1 MKHTLLA
8 CALLGALMP
17 VLNACDD
24 ETGNIGI
31 SVMPSTDQ
39 TTTSQALFPVPTT
52 TIETDSMVAYTST
65 CHLGRVT
72 DPETGA
78 TTTADFMAQ
87 FATLEDDNLP
97 ALSAMHKEDGQ
108 VVADSILLN
117 LYIQSYYGDS
127 INSMKMGVYELDS
140 ANILPEGQKFYT
152 DVDPAPYLNPRPD
165 AIRRETSFAV
175 TDLSVED
182 TVRFKSSY
190 SKNIRVKLPTDYGT
204 RILRKYYSN
213 PEYFHNSYSFIRN
226 VCPGFYFK
234 TLSGNGTMVDIDI
247 TTLTVYFR
255 FTAGDS
261 TYVGIKRVA
270 ATGEVIQCNSFQNKD
285 LTPLLQAT
293 DYTFVKAPVA
303 LATELTLPVDSIF
316 QNHQSDSINSA
327 RIVFSRYNNG
337 VSNAYSLPTPQ
348 QLLMLPK
355 EKMYSYFEDREVPD
369 GTTSY
374 TATFSSSYN
383 SYTFSNIAPLLTYLR
398 SYRNRE
404 AGVSDSDTEALRQS
418 KINTWM
424 AAHPDWNKMVLIPV
438 TTALNSQSQIIDVY
452 PDMSLSSVKLVGS
465 DSNPVTITVVYS
477 SFNE

>member
-8 CALLGALMP
+8 CAMMGALLTL
-17 VLNACDD
+17 LNACDD
-24 ETGNIGI
+24 TTGNIGI

-39 TTTSQALFPVPTT
+39 TTTSQAVFPVRSSTVT
-52 TIETDSMVAYTST
+52 TDSMVAYTST

-97 ALSAMHKEDGQ
+97 AISAMHKENGE
-108 VVADSILLN
+108 VVADSVLLN

-140 ANILPEGQKFYT
+140 ANILPEGQNFYT
-152 DVDPAPYLNPRPD
+152 DVDPTPYLNPRPN
-165 AIRRETSFAV
+165 AIRKETTFAV

-182 TVRFKSSY
+182 TLRFKTSY
-190 SKNIRVKLPTDYGT
+190 SKNIRVKLPTEYGT

-247 TTLTVYFR
+247 TTLSVYFR
-255 FTAGDS
+255 FTVKDT

-285 LTPLLQAT
+285 LAPLLNAT

-303 LATELTLPVDSIF
+303 LATEITVPVDTIF
-316 QNHQSDSINSA
+316 QNHQADSINSA
-327 RIVFSRYNNG
+327 RIVFTRYNNG
-337 VSNAYSLPTPQ
+337 VANAYSLPSPK

-355 EKMYSYFEDREVPD
+355 GKMYSYFENREIPD

-374 TATFSSSYN
+374 TTTFSSSNN
-383 SYTFSNIAPLLTYLR
+383 SYTFSNIAPLITYLR
-398 SYRNRE
+398 AYRNRE
-404 AGVSDSDTEALRQS
+404 AGVTDSDTELQRQA
-418 KINTWM
+418 KYRTWE
-424 AAHPDWNKMVLIPV
+424 AANPDWNKMVLIPV
-438 TTALNSQSQIIDVY
+438 TTALNAQNQIIDVY

-465 DSNPVTITVVYS
+465 ASNPVTITVVYS
-477 SFNE
+477 SFSK